1 LFFYSGKVCHVY
13 PLYGFLS
20 RCGRVAEVEAVVFA
34 HGLDVLQGF
43 DLLCHFFAQADACFG
58 HRTGQVAQV
67 FLFGFDEAVDTV
79 QCQTAVVTDDTSAC
93 IVVGKSG
100 EEAQ

>member
-1 LFFYSGKVCHVY
+1 M
-13 PLYGFLS
+13 
-20 RCGRVAEVEAVVFA
+20 AEVEAVVFA